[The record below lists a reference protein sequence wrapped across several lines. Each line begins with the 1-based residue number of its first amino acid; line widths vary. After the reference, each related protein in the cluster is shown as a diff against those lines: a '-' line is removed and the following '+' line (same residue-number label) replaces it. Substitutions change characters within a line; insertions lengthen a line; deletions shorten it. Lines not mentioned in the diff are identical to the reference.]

1 MKEKEEEG
9 REGRW
14 WRWPAVVPMTT
25 ALADSGAGHGG
36 GKATGGDGAAI
47 TEMSACG
54 GENRA

>member
-47 TEMSACG
+47 T
-54 GENRA
+54 